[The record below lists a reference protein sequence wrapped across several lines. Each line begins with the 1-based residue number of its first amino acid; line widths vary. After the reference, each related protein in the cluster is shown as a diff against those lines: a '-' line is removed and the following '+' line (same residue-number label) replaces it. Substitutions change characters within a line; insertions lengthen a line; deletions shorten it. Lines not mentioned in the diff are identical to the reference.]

1 MNLSKNQLI
10 NLPVFTRSRKR
21 LGHIVD
27 FELNTE
33 LQEVIKYH
41 VRGEN
46 IIKELIEKDLII
58 SSSQVISLDDQ
69 KMVVE
74 DLVQKEEEGVRKKA
88 TVAPIS
94 WKKYQ
99 KNSPGIG
106 AILVEIK

>member
-1 MNLSKNQLI
+1 MNLNKNQLI
-10 NLPVFTRSRKR
+10 NLPVFTRSGNR

-58 SSSQVISLDDQ
+58 FSDQVVSLYDQ
-69 KMVVE
+69 KMVVK
-74 DLVQKEEEGVRKKA
+74 DLVQKAVEGVKKKA
-88 TVAPIS
+88 TVVS
-94 WKKYQ
+94 V
-99 KNSPGIG
+99 S
-106 AILVEIK
+106 

>member
-1 MNLSKNQLI
+1 MNLNKNQLI
-10 NLPVFTRSRKR
+10 NLPVFTRSGNR

-58 SSSQVISLDDQ
+58 FSDQVVSLDDQ
-69 KMVVE
+69 KMVVK
-74 DLVQKEEEGVRKKA
+74 DLVQKAVEGVKKKA
-88 TVAPIS
+88 TVVS
-94 WKKYQ
+94 V
-99 KNSPGIG
+99 S
-106 AILVEIK
+106 